1 MKYFISES
9 ERKGTIYH
17 EFYKGKWD
25 GKTFWKSDSILLS
38 DDILNDADGF
48 VDAILEVVFCYDP
61 FGETEITLDEWN
73 KIGEIIATKDA
84 VSQEIYKELNEWLA
98 DVFKK
103 HKCFTILG
111 I

>member
-1 MKYFISES
+1 MEYFIHVS

-48 VDAILEVVFCYDP
+48 VDAILEVIPCYDP

-73 KIGEIIATKDA
+73 KIGEIVVTKNM
-84 VSQEIYKELNEWLA
+84 VSQEIYNELNEWLI
-98 DVFKK
+98 DVFKNY
-103 HKCFTILG
+103 KCFTILG